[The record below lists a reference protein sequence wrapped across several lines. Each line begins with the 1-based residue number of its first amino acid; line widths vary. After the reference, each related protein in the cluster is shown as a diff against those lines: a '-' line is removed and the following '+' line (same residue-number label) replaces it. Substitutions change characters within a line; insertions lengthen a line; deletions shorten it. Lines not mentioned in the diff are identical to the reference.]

1 MLHVKYDKSVEVK
14 CPYMM
19 NPRKHADGNEQMI
32 IIEFIGTARFTWF
45 LVQKNL
51 VFYY

>member
-1 MLHVKYDKSVEVK
+1 MLHVKYEKSVDVK
-14 CPYMM
+14 YPYMM
-19 NPRKHADGNEQMI
+19 NPRTNEQMI